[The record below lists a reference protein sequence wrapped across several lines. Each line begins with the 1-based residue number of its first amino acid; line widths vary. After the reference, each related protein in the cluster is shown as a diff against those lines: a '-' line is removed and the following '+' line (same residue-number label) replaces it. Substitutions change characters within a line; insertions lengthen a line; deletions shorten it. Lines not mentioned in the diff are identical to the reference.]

1 MMELKEMDEKQKPR
15 STSVSCYEQKA
26 RCIKASRQSSIHLD
40 LFLYNV
46 SQAGGQMTVSHF
58 IAA

>member
-26 RCIKASRQSSIHLD
+26 RCIKASRHQTERERLSVR
-40 LFLYNV
+40 LYTGRIIKVNL
-46 SQAGGQMTVSHF
+46 A
-58 IAA
+58 